1 MMTHEHGE
9 LTVVGKSLPRKDAY
23 EKVTGKAL
31 YPTNLE
37 LPGML
42 HAKILR
48 SPYAHA
54 KILSIDTSKAEA
66 YPGVEAV
73 ITYKDIPDRRYGYG
87 LNDQPMLA
95 RDKVRYIGEP
105 VAAVAA
111 KDVDTAEEALELI
124 DVKYKE
130 LPAIFDVEEAF
141 KPDCPVVLH
150 EDYAKYELT
159 FFPPA
164 KMDAKRP
171 NVANHFIIR
180 KGDVEKGFKEADYVL
195 EGKFKTPRQQHV
207 PMEPHAAMARIEN
220 DGSVTVWA
228 SSQQPSLLTN
238 QISTLLDIPPSKIRV
253 IVPYLGGGFGNKTQ
267 LKAEGVCI
275 ALAKKTGKPVKC
287 VFTREEVNCGTTSR
301 GGTVSRVKIG
311 VKKDGKIVAMECEI
325 LYSSG
330 AYSGDAFVYSTRGP
344 FEAAGTYKIPNLKL
358 DSYLVY
364 VNEPVS
370 GAFRGFGNPELNW
383 GIEIMMSQ
391 AADKIGMDR
400 AKFRK
405 INLLREGDESGFGEI
420 MHSLGTEECLEK
432 TMEELAWDKMLKKEE
447 GIWKRGK
454 GIALG
459 NKYSIAPSASYAT
472 LKVHVDGTIEVRISA
487 IEIGQGSTT
496 ILAQIAAEYFGLP
509 LDKIKMVV
517 SDTAVTPFDFGTVS
531 SRITYHVGNAI
542 LKACEGLKKQI
553 CELAARKI
561 DVKPEDLD
569 VKGGKIFSKHDPSKK
584 IGIEDLFSPTLG
596 MGHIGKYAE
605 VGGELIQS
613 ATFFSKMG
621 KMDPATNQLLNKH
634 EKSCSFWME
643 IANGA
648 IVDVDT
654 ETGEVKVRKFVNA
667 CDVGRAI
674 NPMLVE
680 GQLDGGGVGMGL
692 GLGLWEEMIFKDG
705 KIMNS
710 NFIDYKLPRARDLP
724 SVKDT
729 VPIIVETPHRE
740 GPYGAKGIGE
750 ATMIC
755 APAAVA
761 DAIHDATGVWITELP
776 MTSEKLYNLLH
787 KKV

>member
-1 MMTHEHGE
+1 MTHEHGE
-9 LTVVGKSLPRKDAY
+9 FTAIGKSLPRKDAL
-23 EKVTGKAL
+23 EKATGKAL
-31 YPTNLE
+31 YPTGLQ

-48 SPYAHA
+48 SPHAHA
-54 KILSIDTSKAEA
+54 EILSIDTSKAEK

-73 ITYKDIPDRRYGYG
+73 ICYKDVPDKRYGYG

-95 RDKVRYIGEP
+95 RGRVRYIGEP

-111 KDVDTAEEALELI
+111 RDLDTAEEALELI
-124 DVKYKE
+124 DVKYKV
-130 LPAIFDVEEAF
+130 LPGMFDLEDAF
-141 KPDCPVVLH
+141 RPNTPVVVH
-150 EDYAKYELT
+150 EDYEKYELQ

-164 KMDAKRP
+164 KMDVKRP

-207 PMEPHAAMARIEN
+207 PMEPHAAMAKIEN
-220 DGSVTVWA
+220 DGGVTVWA

-238 QISTLLDIPPSKIRV
+238 QISTLLEIPPSKIRV
-253 IVPYLGGGFGNKTQ
+253 VVPYLGGGFGNKTQ

-287 VFTREEVNCGTTSR
+287 AFTREEVNSGTTSR

-311 VKKDGKIVAMECEI
+311 VNKDGKIVAMQCEI

-330 AYSGDAFVYSTRGP
+330 AYSGDGFVYSTRGP

-383 GIEIMMSQ
+383 GIEIMISQ

-400 AKFRK
+400 AQFRRM
-405 INLLREGDESGFGEI
+405 NLLKEGDESGFGEI
-420 MHSLGTEECLEK
+420 MHSLGTDVCFDK
-432 TMEELAWDKMLKKEE
+432 TVKELKWNEPLAKGE
-447 GIWKRGK
+447 GKWKRGR

-472 LKVHVDGTIEVRISA
+472 VKLHVDGAIEVRVSA
-487 IEIGQGSTT
+487 IEIGQGSNT
-496 ILAQIAAEYFGLP
+496 ILAQFAAEYFGLP
-509 LDKIKMVV
+509 LDRIKMVV

-542 LKACEGLKKQI
+542 IKACEGLKKQI
-553 CELAARKI
+553 CELAARKMG
-561 DVKPEDLD
+561 VKVEDLE
-569 VKGGKIFSKHDPSKK
+569 VKGGKVFSKHDPSKK
-584 IGIEDLFSPTLG
+584 IDTQDLFSPTLG

-605 VGGELIQS
+605 VGGELISS

-634 EKSCSFWME
+634 DKSCSFWME

-654 ETGEVKVRKFVNA
+654 DTGEVRLRKFINA
-667 CDVGRAI
+667 CDVGQCI
-674 NPMLVE
+674 NPLLVE

-692 GLGLWEEMIFKDG
+692 GLGMWEEMIFKDG

-710 NFIDYKLPRARDLP
+710 NFIDYKLPRAVDLP
-724 SVKDT
+724 AVEDT
-729 VPIIVETPHRE
+729 ISIIVETPHRE

-755 APAAVA
+755 TPAAVA
-761 DAIHDATGVWITELP
+761 DAIHDATGVWMTELP
-776 MTSEKLYNLLH
+776 MSSEKLYKLLH
-787 KKV
+787 ER